1 LLGGDT
7 CEWVVRSSAKVEG
20 SRGLLL
26 ECDANADQQL
36 VLRVDAN
43 VQAGQWTLRVD
54 DGEQAPN
61 WLPLGSYPA
70 VRVTGSKHYRFMIYS
85 DDVRSEISIKDLAI
99 SAAVDADEGLPL
111 AWPTGGVVPEEDQ
124 QGTSSDWEAALGIS
138 DDRGVVAR
146 TKAIT
151 SFVYQR
157 SNVIE
162 TSKWLSVG
170 APGDWM
176 TTPPKQINGS
186 CGDFSNAM
194 RKFCKRVGI
203 TARIANLATARFANG
218 SARFDTHVLVE
229 VFDPDSQTW
238 FLADP
243 TFNLTF
249 EGPSGH
255 LLGLK
260 ELLKAAADG
269 NSWQAVPVGPLRPG
283 RTVGDYYLQYA
294 ELLHVGYVPPVPALG
309 DLGVEFRTHEM
320 TIDEMGGA
328 LYPATANP

>member
-1 LLGGDT
+1 VFGIQDDS
-7 CEWVVRSSAKVEG
+7 EFIA
-20 SRGLLL
+20 
-26 ECDANADQQL
+26 
-36 VLRVDAN
+36 RV
-43 VQAGQWTLRVD
+43 
-54 DGEQAPN
+54 
-61 WLPLGSYPA
+61 
-70 VRVTGSKHYRFMIYS
+70 
-85 DDVRSEISIKDLAI
+85 
-99 SAAVDADEGLPL
+99 
-111 AWPTGGVVPEEDQ
+111 
-124 QGTSSDWEAALGIS
+124 
-138 DDRGVVAR
+138 
-146 TKAIT
+146 KAIT
-151 SFVYQR
+151 NFTYRR
-157 SNVIE
+157 SNCQSDPE
-162 TSKWLSVG
+162 PMRNGTT
-170 APGDWM
+170 ADWIAV
-176 TTPPKQINGS
+176 PSLQIYGS

-194 RKFCKRVGI
+194 RMFCKKVGLK
-203 TARIANLATARFANG
+203 ARMVNLATARFANG